1 MRKER
6 RGGCGGFYNEED
18 VREGV
23 GFPRAASIDGWQSSR
38 ARLGLL
44 PELEDDLIGGPHLS
58 VLGKEGKEIPL
69 RG

>member
-6 RGGCGGFYNEED
+6 RGGCGGFYNEGD